1 MRELCIVFIIIL
13 VSSCSVNIRN
23 RHADPESVVLIF
35 EHYEAKPFKTLGGF
49 FNSTHT
55 GITYVDPVT
64 NNLVTFY
71 PNSFRD
77 TLILPCSSEFVE
89 IGIPYRGFE
98 KNYFPVY
105 KGDSV
110 RITVDEWDYPLLKSC
125 NSSLEKVY
133 NLNYYV
139 RQGKT
144 VQGLG
149 CEIFL
154 GDPSFNRIAH
164 TIDVIKKI
172 TGTCRETIII

>member
-1 MRELCIVFIIIL
+1 MLIFIL
-13 VSSCSVNIRN
+13 LSGCSVNTGN
-23 RHADPESVVLIF
+23 RYADHEYVVFIF
-35 EHYEAKPFKTLGGF
+35 ENYEIKPFKTLGGF

-55 GITYVDPVT
+55 GITYVHPVT
-64 NNLVTFY
+64 NDLVTFY

-77 TLILPCSSEFVE
+77 TLILPCLSEFVE
-89 IGIPYRGFE
+89 IGLPYRGFE

-110 RITVDEWDYPLLKSC
+110 RITVDEWDYPLLKSR

-149 CEIFL
+149 G
-154 GDPSFNRIAH
+154 GDLFGRSLF
-164 TIDVIKKI
+164 
-172 TGTCRETIII
+172 